1 MNYMDKIKDIENKIK
16 NLKNKHSDIV
26 HWIVEWMLNSM
37 VAVNVSIELI
47 TGIALGVV
55 LGLIADNYLQTKPI
69 MLIIFFIVGTL
80 VGFYNMYKC
89 LKKYGY
95 FK

>member
-1 MNYMDKIKDIENKIK
+1 MDKIKDIENKIK
-16 NLKNKHSDIV
+16 NLKNKHSDIRP
-26 HWIVEWMLNSM
+26 LNSRM
-37 VAVNVSIELI
+37 NAKSYGMAVNVSIELI